1 MLKVGITGN
10 MGAGKSTVVNI
21 LQKLGVPIYDS
32 DSASKKLM
40 GSNLLLI
47 NQIKQYFGSDIYTDN
62 NTLNRTKLADIVFS
76 NPQKLALL
84 NSLVHPLT
92 IEDFRNWA
100 IIQSAPYCVK
110 ESSLLFETDAIKEV
124 DIVVGVFAAENICLQ
139 RIKARSNMDITT
151 IKKRLQ
157 YQINASIKMKLCD
170 YIIENNGEELLLP
183 KVWALHNSLN
193 NLITK

>member
-10 MGAGKSTVVNI
+10 MGAGKSTVVNV

>member
-47 NQIKQYFGSDIYTDN
+47 NQIKLYFGSDIYTDN

>member
-193 NLITK
+193 NLVTK

>member
-62 NTLNRTKLADIVFS
+62 NTLNRTKLAEIVFS

>member
-62 NTLNRTKLADIVFS
+62 NTLNRSKLADIVFS

-193 NLITK
+193 NLVTK